1 MNERFVFRLSLV
13 LPLTILWVGLLETPN
28 QLTAHGFVESSLGI
42 HPKRHTQHAVRVQC
56 NFYQNR
62 NMENTEGEEEG
73 TQKGIE
79 SDDVVQMPPMAPK
92 QEISIPKEL
101 PNHILISDQEKDYRE
116 RERVLLAQVQEGD
129 KAIKELRTLWGSQSG
144 NTWEEELMYKAA
156 RGIGDPRS
164 WDESRQI
171 LEKLTTENP
180 TFLEPFARLSKLYCL
195 MGRIEDSQSMA
206 LEVLRLKPWH
216 ILAIETMVATSYALN
231 QIESSV
237 YWATQRMPP
246 PSETT
251 KRKEWIRRAIEKSLE
266 FEIRLLEQQKIGGKK
281 RSSVFIEEDAWQ

>member
-1 MNERFVFRLSLV
+1 MKKRFAAFLSQV
-13 LPLTILWVGLLETPN
+13 LPLTILCAGLLEPPKH
-28 QLTAHGFVESSLGI
+28 LTAQGFVGSSTTI
-42 HPKRHTQHAVRVQC
+42 HQKRQNRHAVRVQC
-56 NFYQNR
+56 NYYQNR
-62 NMENTEGEEEG
+62 NIENTEGEEDG
-73 TQKGIE
+73 TQKGVE
-79 SDDVVQMPPMAPK
+79 SDDVVQIPPTTPK
-92 QEISIPKEL
+92 QDISTPKEL
-101 PNHILISDQEKDYRE
+101 PNDILVSAQEKDYRE
-116 RERVLLAQVQEGD
+116 KERVLLAQVQEGD
-129 KAIKELRTLWGSQSG
+129 NAIKELRTLWGSQSG

-195 MGRIEDSQSMA
+195 MGRMEDSQSMA

-231 QIESSV
+231 QIESAV

-246 PSETT
+246 PSETA

-266 FEIRLLEQQKIGGKK
+266 FEIRLLEQQKIGERK
-281 RSSVFIEEDAWQ
+281 RSSVFIEDDAWQ